1 MLHFWKDKSLKI
13 SGFLKTSLTDYTDK
27 VCSVIFVGGC
37 NLRCPFCHNAT
48 IVNGETA
55 EISQLEVVK
64 FLEKRKNMLD
74 GVCVSGGEP
83 LAQNDIESLLL
94 TIKNLGLSVK
104 LDTNGFFPDRLKR
117 LIDKKLVDYV
127 AVDIKN
133 SFERYG
139 ETVGVENIDVSPVK
153 KTIELVL
160 LDNVDYEFRTTVA
173 NPLHD
178 LQSVLKTA
186 EQISGAKRYFLQ
198 KFVPSENLLGQQ
210 CEAFS
215 PEMYEYFLNNVQNLI
230 PNTVLR

>member
-1 MLHFWKDKSLKI
+1 
-13 SGFLKTSLTDYTDK
+13 
-27 VCSVIFVGGC
+27 
-37 NLRCPFCHNAT
+37 
-48 IVNGETA
+48 
-55 EISQLEVVK
+55 
-64 FLEKRKNMLD
+64 MLD
-74 GVCVSGGEP
+74 GVCVTGGEP
-83 LAQNDIESLLL
+83 LAQNDIESLL
-94 TIKNLGLSVK
+94 TVIKNLGLSVK
-104 LDTNGFFPDRLKR
+104 LDTNGFFPDKLKM

-210 CEAFS
+210 CTAFE
-215 PEMYEYFLNNVQNLI
+215 PEIYQDFLINARKII